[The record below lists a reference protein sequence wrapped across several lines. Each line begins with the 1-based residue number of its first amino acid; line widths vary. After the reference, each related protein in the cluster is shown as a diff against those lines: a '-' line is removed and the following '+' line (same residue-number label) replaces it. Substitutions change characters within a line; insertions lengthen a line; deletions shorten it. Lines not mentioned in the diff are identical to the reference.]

1 MGILSGLGGVGLSGL
16 ENMDIFEDEEKAK
29 ESAKETAKETVKA
42 KTAVAKI
49 EEKDIVFERNYT
61 CPVCGEVFSSKSVRS
76 GRSKL
81 LGTDTD
87 LRAKYDIIDP
97 GKYDVILCYGC
108 GYAALARFYDK
119 ITQAQAAL
127 IKEKISPSVQ
137 ITRYDDA
144 FYSYPEAMERYKLA
158 LVNAVVKKA
167 KFSEKA
173 YICLKNAWVARGYR
187 ESLQADGSTDSKLI
201 ADLEKQEDELL
212 QNAYKGFVEAR
223 QNEDFPICGMD
234 QVTVD
239 YLLAALAVH
248 CKKYDVAGRMV
259 TSVLTSSAASP
270 RVKDKARD
278 LKEQIQ
284 LEVKKS
290 KDV

>member
-1 MGILSGLGGVGLSGL
+1 MGILSGLGGLGLGGL

-29 ESAKETAKETVKA
+29 EAAKETVKA
-42 KTAVAKI
+42 KAAVAQI
-49 EEKDIVFERNYT
+49 EEKDIIFERNYT

-97 GKYDVILCYGC
+97 GKYDVVLCHGC
-108 GYAALARFYDK
+108 GYAALARFFDK

-137 ITRYDDA
+137 ITKYDDA
-144 FYSYPEAMERYKLA
+144 IYSYPEAMERYKLA

-167 KFSEKA
+167 KPSEKA

-187 ESLQADGSTDSKLI
+187 ESLQADGSTDSTLI
-201 ADLEKQEDELL
+201 ADLEKQEDELI
-212 QNAYKGFVEAR
+212 QNAYKGFAEAR
-223 QNEDFPICGMD
+223 QSEGFPMCGMD
-234 QVTVD
+234 EITVD

-248 CKKYDVAGRMV
+248 CKKYDIAGKMV

-290 KDV
+290 KNV